1 MASEP
6 VVQPTASLSLRA
18 IREAMDP
25 DVRRARENAPDATPE
40 QAVPSS
46 SAASATPE
54 VLEAAVAELKA
65 YMEPHQLE
73 PRLEV
78 DDETRDVIVK
88 IVEQETGELVRQ
100 IPPEEILKMRQR
112 LQEYVGL
119 LLDQRG

>member
-6 VVQPTASLSLRA
+6 VVQPMANLTARSIREMMDPGVRRVRDEGSNAVPEATTAS
-18 IREAMDP
+18 P
-25 DVRRARENAPDATPE
+25 AP
-40 QAVPSS
+40 
-46 SAASATPE
+46 SATPE